1 MSLRGRHDS
10 AFRCAVS
17 HMDDEMG
24 SRCMWIGEKSLEMIR
39 LARQQVL
46 GTRLHL
52 HAVQI
57 LSKNPKNIFP
67 VLLYHT
73 T

>member
-17 HMDDEMG
+17 HVDDEMG

-57 LSKNPKNIFP
+57 LSKKPKNIFP

>member
-1 MSLRGRHDS
+1 MSLRGRYDS

-17 HMDDEMG
+17 HVDDEMG

-57 LSKNPKNIFP
+57 LSKKLKNIFP